1 MARNSFKNLA
11 YTGFG
16 LSFGIYGAQILFML
30 IGLAFFI
37 PGYLMLQE
45 NRKSGEKD
53 TGKNIGAII
62 LIGLGVLIMGGL
74 GFGVLLDSLSD

>member
-37 PGYLMLQE
+37 PGYLMLKE
-45 NRKSGEKD
+45 NKKSDNKD
-53 TGKNIGAII
+53 LSKNIGAII

-74 GFGVLLDSLSD
+74 GFGTLLDSLSD